1 MSRTWPEIVSAIE
14 QNRIQAVAIARK
26 ADINESTVR
35 NALKGR
41 NTPLPIT
48 RRAIDR
54 AVTLLLSKSV
64 SDSDS
69 HTIDALETAAN
80 ISSAKAELEILRDT
94 TFEDAANEMQP
105 SSLERF
111 ADHLRVNG
119 RRNANGHKQWR
130 EYVLIAGA
138 PLEITE
144 DGTEPITPARALELL
159 GAL

>member
-1 MSRTWPEIVSAIE
+1 M
-14 QNRIQAVAIARK
+14 RIR
-26 ADINESTVR
+26 
-35 NALKGR
+35 
-41 NTPLPIT
+41 
-48 RRAIDR
+48 
-54 AVTLLLSKSV
+54 
-64 SDSDS
+64 
-69 HTIDALETAAN
+69 DALETAAS

-94 TFEDAANEMQP
+94 AFEDAALEMQP